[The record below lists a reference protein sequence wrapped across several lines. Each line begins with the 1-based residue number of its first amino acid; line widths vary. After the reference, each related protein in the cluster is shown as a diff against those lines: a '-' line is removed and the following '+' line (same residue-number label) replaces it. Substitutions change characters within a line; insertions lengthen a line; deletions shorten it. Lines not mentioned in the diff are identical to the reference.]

1 MSDILFNSGAA
12 EYGVAAG
19 DLARSQCHP
28 AVIGQLSEDLREVC
42 GQVYSQSLQTSM
54 VIMACL
60 YAASALCFLLT
71 WTRLGKDMVD
81 REGK

>member
-1 MSDILFNSGAA
+1 
-12 EYGVAAG
+12 
-19 DLARSQCHP
+19 
-28 AVIGQLSEDLREVC
+28 
-42 GQVYSQSLQTSM
+42 M
-54 VIMACL
+54 VEAACL